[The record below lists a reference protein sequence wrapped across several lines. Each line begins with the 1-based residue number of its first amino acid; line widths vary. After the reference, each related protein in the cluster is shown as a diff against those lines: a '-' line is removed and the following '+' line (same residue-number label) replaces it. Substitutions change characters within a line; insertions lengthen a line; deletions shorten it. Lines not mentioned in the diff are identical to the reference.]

1 MVGDAASGGAASP
14 PSRVASLV
22 RLALRLLLS
31 AAILWILLTRIPI
44 VEVAR
49 VLRSVN
55 AGYVLLAIALVP
67 LYTYVG
73 AAQQRVLT
81 THQGLALSTARILE
95 INIAAQFYGLF
106 LPGYLAGGV
115 LRWYRMARGGH
126 AIGALAAIA
135 FNRLLETLTL
145 LLIGAVMWL
154 LARPPWVDAKLTAL
168 MLVVLAGAVIVVVAL
183 FDGRIASRVGA
194 RVETTQWR
202 WLPQRVRARL
212 AESLQAAERFGTMP
226 ARDVRQLATLVLLR
240 QGLEFASFVLMTL
253 SVGIHLSILALGW
266 IRSFMALALMLP
278 IAFAGI
284 GVREATLLLAL
295 EPYGVAAES
304 AIALSALLLARY
316 LLAALGGGLWE
327 LRGVLL
333 GRRASPDTH
342 PRIPSTAD

>member
-1 MVGDAASGGAASP
+1 MVGDAALGGTARP
-14 PSRVASLV
+14 PSRVAPLA

-31 AAILWILLTRIPI
+31 AAIVWILFTRIP
-44 VEVAR
+44 VTEVGR
-49 VLRSVN
+49 VLRSVH

-73 AAQQRVLT
+73 AAQQRLLT
-81 THQGLALSTARILE
+81 SHQGLALSTARILE

-115 LRWYRMARGGH
+115 LRWYRMSRGGK
-126 AIGALAAIA
+126 AVGALAAIA

-154 LARPPWVDAKLTAL
+154 LARPPRVDAMFTVL
-168 MLVVLAGAVIVVVAL
+168 MLAALAGAVGVVVAL
-183 FDGRIASRVGA
+183 FDGRVASRVGA
-194 RVETTQWR
+194 RIATMRWR
-202 WLPQRVRARL
+202 WLPQGARAKVV
-212 AESLQAAERFGTMP
+212 ESLQAAERFGTMP
-226 ARDVRQLATLVLLR
+226 AGDVRRLAGLVLLR
-240 QGLEFASFVLMTL
+240 QALEFASFALMAL
-253 SVGIHLSILALGW
+253 AVGIHVSLLALGW

-295 EPYGVAAES
+295 EPYGVAAQS

-333 GRRASPDTH
+333 GKRASPDTQ
-342 PRIPSTAD
+342 PPIPSTAD